1 MKTLNPYL
9 TLNGRCREALDFY
22 KRCLGGEVVVLMT
35 FADAKDHMPSH
46 QMPPGAEQQVMHS
59 EFRSEGIHFMAS
71 DGMPGKPSERGKNIA
86 LALGFDTEAEQ
97 TNAYQALAEGG
108 DPSMP
113 LHDAFWGAR
122 FGMLTDKFGIQ
133 WMLNCNKK

>member
-22 KRCLGGEVVVLMT
+22 KRCLGGEVVASTT
-35 FADAKDHMPSH
+35 FADAKMEV
-46 QMPPGAEQQVMHS
+46 PPGHEQDVMHS
-59 EFRSEGIHFMAS
+59 EFRSEGIHFMAA
-71 DGMPGKPSERGKNIA
+71 DGMPGKPSEVGKNIA
-86 LALGFDTEAEQ
+86 LALGFDTETEQ
-97 TNAYQALAEGG
+97 TKAYEALVEGG
-108 DPSMP
+108 DASMP

-133 WMLNCNKK
+133 WMLNCDKK

>member
-22 KRCLGGEVVVLMT
+22 KRCLGGEVVAMMT
-35 FADAKDHMPSH
+35 FADAKQACGP
-46 QMPPGAEQQVMHS
+46 MPPGTEQQVMHA

-71 DGMPGKPSERGKNIA
+71 DGMPGNPSVVGKNIA
-86 LALGFDTEAEQ
+86 LALAFDSAAEQ
-97 TNAYQALAEGG
+97 ASTYAALADGG
-108 DPSMP
+108 EATLP
-113 LHDAFWGAR
+113 LHDAFWGSR

-133 WMLNCNKK
+133 WMLNCDRK